1 MVWSQ
6 VDDIEALRIGIQSEI
21 NTYNFYKE
29 ALNEITDKDSKELLA
44 TLAVHVKKRQKK
56 LEEKYSRLSSNRLL
70 YLNLGKKPHFYN
82 FSSIDGNDLDVL
94 KAAIEHEKNSQ
105 IFYEKAAKKNP
116 DMFAAAD
123 YLFSAAQNFI
133 SIDQKETAKK
143 LLQKIVDN
151 YERSSKATEAKIL
164 LAELFANL

>member
-6 VDDIEALRIGIQSEI
+6 IDEIQALRIGIQSEI

-56 LEEKYSRLSSNRLL
+56 LEEKYSRLSGNRLL
-70 YLNLGKKPHFYN
+70 YLNLGKMPSFNN
-82 FSSIDGNDLDVL
+82 FSSMNTNDLDVL

-105 IFYEKAAKKNP
+105 LFYEKAAKMTLNITGKSMLNK
-116 DMFAAAD
+116 
-123 YLFSAAQNFI
+123 L
-133 SIDQKETAKK
+133 AKDDENQVD
-143 LLQKIVDN
+143 LLQTEYNV
-151 YERSSKATEAKIL
+151 RSKLKRVRL
-164 LAELFANL
+164 NKNFLV